1 MRIGTVNCRATAE
14 ASEQMKKSTL
24 WTVAAIL
31 LVCLLLGLLPMLLD
45 LVQGLVWLFVIVPVV
60 GTVLGLFIAAIIHR
74 YILPPGSR
82 HGGSSTVT
90 LYTVI
95 ACWLIVLLASW

>member
-1 MRIGTVNCRATAE
+1 V
-14 ASEQMKKSTL
+14 KKSIL
-24 WTVAAIL
+24 WTAGAVL
-31 LVCLLLGLLPMLLD
+31 LVCLLLGLLPILLD

-82 HGGSSTVT
+82 QGGSSTVT

-95 ACWLIVLLASW
+95 ACWLIVLLASC

>member
-1 MRIGTVNCRATAE
+1 
-14 ASEQMKKSTL
+14 MKKSTL
-24 WTVAAIL
+24 WTVGAIL
-31 LVCLLLGLLPMLLD
+31 LVCLLFGLLPVLLN

-82 HGGSSTVT
+82 HRGSGTVT
-90 LYTVI
+90 LYTVG
-95 ACWLIVLLASW
+95 ACWLIVFLVS

>member
-1 MRIGTVNCRATAE
+1 
-14 ASEQMKKSTL
+14 MKKSIL
-24 WTVAAIL
+24 WTVGAIL
-31 LVCLLLGLLPMLLD
+31 LVCLLFGLLPVLLN

-74 YILPPGSR
+74 YILPQSSR
-82 HGGSSTVT
+82 HRGSGTVT

-95 ACWLIVLLASW
+95 ASWLIVLLASW

>member
-1 MRIGTVNCRATAE
+1 
-14 ASEQMKKSTL
+14 MKKSTL
-24 WTVAAIL
+24 WTVGAIL
-31 LVCLLLGLLPMLLD
+31 LVCLLFGLLPMLLN

-82 HGGSSTVT
+82 YGGSGTVT

>member
-1 MRIGTVNCRATAE
+1 
-14 ASEQMKKSTL
+14 MKKSAL
-24 WTVAAIL
+24 WIIGAVL
-31 LVCLLLGLLPMLLD
+31 LICLLFGLLPLMLDVLG
-45 LVQGLVWLFVIVPVV
+45 VAVRVFVIVPVV
-60 GTVLGLFIAAIIHR
+60 GTALGLFIAAIIHR